1 MGGVAEPSAHSM
13 SLIDC
18 RCMGRAV
25 SFRAN
30 SVRLKAEMHS
40 RSTHETLVSD
50 GPGLARLRHRDSRD
64 SVAPVAD
71 HPLHV
76 AGGGPVCP
84 LVPRFHRWLL
94 AHPWFGPPIHDWQL
108 YRGIRR
114 HARRRAIVFIL
125 LSFSVSLM
133 VVPLPWVRLL
143 LVVIMVILLTW
154 LMRLPVLEPVAMEK

>member
-1 MGGVAEPSAHSM
+1 MKR
-13 SLIDC
+13 
-18 RCMGRAV
+18 RCLMALGWLVFATGIV
-25 SFRAN
+25 GIVLPLLPTTPFMLLAAA
-30 SVRLKAEMHS
+30 LFA
-40 RSTHETLVSD
+40 RSS
-50 GPGLARLRHRDSRD
+50 
-64 SVAPVAD
+64 
-71 HPLHV
+71 
-76 AGGGPVCP
+76 
-84 LVPRFHRWLL
+84 PRFHRWLL

-108 YRGIRR
+108 CRGIRR

>member
-1 MGGVAEPSAHSM
+1 MALGWLAFATGIVGIVLPLLPTTPFMLLAAA
-13 SLIDC
+13 LF
-18 RCMGRAV
+18 A
-25 SFRAN
+25 
-30 SVRLKAEMHS
+30 
-40 RSTHETLVSD
+40 RSS
-50 GPGLARLRHRDSRD
+50 
-64 SVAPVAD
+64 
-71 HPLHV
+71 
-76 AGGGPVCP
+76 
-84 LVPRFHRWLL
+84 PRFHRWLL

>member
-1 MGGVAEPSAHSM
+1 MKRWCLMGLGWLAFVTGIIGIVLPLLPTTPFMLLAVALFA
-13 SLIDC
+13 
-18 RCMGRAV
+18 
-25 SFRAN
+25 
-30 SVRLKAEMHS
+30 
-40 RSTHETLVSD
+40 RSS
-50 GPGLARLRHRDSRD
+50 
-64 SVAPVAD
+64 
-71 HPLHV
+71 
-76 AGGGPVCP
+76 
-84 LVPRFHRWLL
+84 PRFHRWLL

-125 LSFSVSLM
+125 LSFSVSLL